1 MSLFNE
7 KLKDIQLNE
16 LLVVIVVL
24 FLIQLILNSL
34 NIIHFDSIFI
44 DIFLIFY
51 FIFKL
56 KDNLP
61 DKNDFSE
68 VFAGDLLKYILV
80 IVVLNVFLSYGFL
93 YLSNYLLEIFPPL
106 SFISGYNVSDSI
118 MALGVLATIFLS
130 PIVEELLFRGVFYNR
145 LKIIVP
151 TLFSVLISSLLFASL
166 HSYGSVISAFIFGL
180 CMSILY
186 IKTDNILV
194 PMFAHFLNNL
204 LAEII
209 VVMDPTHI
217 IFTNDTVIITI
228 SILAIVS
235 FVIISNFLIKELNN
249 LK

>member
-16 LLVVIVVL
+16 VLVVIVVL